1 MQIAGRSRVERE
13 REKIREHEREGKSVK
28 IEEKILNRVY
38 KFVCRQK
45 VYLFPHAR

>member
-1 MQIAGRSRVERE
+1 MRITSRSRVQIE
-13 REKIREHEREGKSVK
+13 REKIKEDEREEKSVK

>member
-1 MQIAGRSRVERE
+1 MCITSRSRVEQE
-13 REKIREHEREGKSVK
+13 RENIRENEREEKLVK
-28 IEEKILNRVY
+28 IEENILNRVY